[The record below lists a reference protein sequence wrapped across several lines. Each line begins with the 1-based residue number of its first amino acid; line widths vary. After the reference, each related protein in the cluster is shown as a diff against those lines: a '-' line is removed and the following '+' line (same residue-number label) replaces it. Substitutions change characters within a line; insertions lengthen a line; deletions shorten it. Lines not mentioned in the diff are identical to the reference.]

1 MDGLVDMGGI
11 VDVEGCRI
19 NEVGH
24 AARLAL
30 VGLGKARL
38 ALGVAAN
45 SVALRH
51 FLNCQHKDRA
61 IPDINAPG
69 LKHRPMSAPTRG
81 RTQIFLHI

>member
-38 ALGVAAN
+38 ALAKWG
-45 SVALRH
+45 
-51 FLNCQHKDRA
+51 
-61 IPDINAPG
+61 
-69 LKHRPMSAPTRG
+69 
-81 RTQIFLHI
+81 